1 MRSWSL
7 VALPSAALFG
17 LLTGGM
23 LAGCPNEME
32 GVKTSAEAI
41 DGVHETPA
49 ATDPAAP
56 KVPPKPVVAPAKE
69 EVSVLPAGAHPALL
83 DPSKATE
90 TAPATYRAKFE
101 TTDGDFVIEVNR
113 DWAPLGADRFYNLVK
128 IGFYDDV
135 SFFRVIDG
143 FMVQFGISGY
153 PDVSARWRE
162 ANLKDDPKKES
173 NKKGMVSFATAGPN
187 TRTTQVFINFS
198 DNTNLDGMGFTPI
211 GRVVEGMDVVEKLY
225 KGYGEGQPNG
235 MGPDQRKL
243 QTQGTVYLKK
253 EFPELD
259 YVKKAT
265 ILP

>member
-7 VALPSAALFG
+7 FASFLAV
-17 LLTGGM
+17 
-23 LAGCPNEME
+23 LAGCPDEME
-32 GVKTSAEAI
+32 GVRTSAEAMEHQAEAPAPG
-41 DGVHETPA
+41 GV
-49 ATDPAAP
+49 AAP
-56 KVPPKPVVAPAKE
+56 KVPPKPVVAPVTE
-69 EVSVLPAGAHPALL
+69 EVSVLPAGSHPALV

-90 TAPATYRAKFE
+90 TAPAVYKAKFE
-101 TTDGDFVIEVNR
+101 TTDGDFVIEVHR

-153 PDVSARWRE
+153 PDVSGRWRE
-162 ANLKDDPKKES
+162 ANLKDDPAKES
-173 NKKGMVSFATAGPN
+173 NKKGMVTFATAGPN
-187 TRTTQVFINFS
+187 SRTTQVFINFS
-198 DNTNLDGMGFTPI
+198 DNTNLDAMGFTPI

-225 KGYGEGQPNG
+225 KGYGEGAPTG
-235 MGPDQRKL
+235 RGPDQRKL

-253 EFPELD
+253 DFPELD

-265 ILP
+265 IVP